1 LLTPAGNT
9 VRAEV
14 SRDMALDPKVK
25 TEKVVAEFEAFC
37 EDCCKRTPFGPKSEL
52 SKQLQ
57 A

>member
-1 LLTPAGNT
+1 